1 MIYSAVLIIF
11 PESGK
16 QGDKGYANKLFVS
29 TLWAMSERKINICSI
44 FWNRLP
50 RTQGTEAVLGHCNFL
65 LLIPSNY
72 SSA

>member
-29 TLWAMSERKINICSI
+29 TLWAMSGRKINICSI

-50 RTQGTEAVLGHCNFL
+50 RTQGTEAILGLCNFL